1 MRINVKAK
9 NTQVTEP
16 LTDYINKRFSKLE
29 KYFVDADLAG
39 TVTLIVEKGIHRVS
53 NYSAEPLYFTCRRK
67 QQ

>member
-39 TVTLIVEKGIHRVS
+39 SVSLIVEKVLHRVV
-53 NYSAEPLYFTCRRK
+53 EIIPLTVYILSS
-67 QQ
+67 